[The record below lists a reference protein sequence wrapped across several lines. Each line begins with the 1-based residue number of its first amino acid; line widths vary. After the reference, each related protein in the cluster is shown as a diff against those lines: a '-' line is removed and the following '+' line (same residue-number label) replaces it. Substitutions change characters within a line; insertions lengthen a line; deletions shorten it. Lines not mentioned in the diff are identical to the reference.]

1 MRNESREILTVNGQS
16 TQIFY
21 SSITASSSGASFFA
35 WQRRAQNEWLVMN
48 RKGPWEGY
56 RRLLPAFLCAHI
68 FIKRE
73 TSGYEADSITS
84 LDGRARKEIEI
95 TGARLTDVTTVRRP
109 DMNQLKFKYTLTQ
122 DKRFYMTAVGEHFD
136 TWAHSRSEHMTGDS
150 WRPRLSD
157 EGCLHEFKKGQRLW
171 EVVQFGC
178 DGCWGLGR
186 ESYMCCVKLTEEN
199 TVRRD
204 RKRKILRRVLLDS
217 GSQAD
222 RN

>member
-1 MRNESREILTVNGQS
+1 MVSPRKYFIAVSQPPPQALRFPHGRGERETS
-16 TQIFY
+16 DWCW
-21 SSITASSSGASFFA
+21 TARDHG
-35 WQRRAQNEWLVMN
+35 
-48 RKGPWEGY
+48 KGTDGS
-56 RRLLPAFLCAHI
+56 LLPAFLCAHI

-73 TSGYEADSITS
+73 TSGYEAGSITS

-136 TWAHSRSEHMTGDS
+136 IWAHSRSEHMKGDS
-150 WRPRLSD
+150 WRARLSD

-186 ESYMCCVKLTEEN
+186 KSYMCCVKLTEEN

-204 RKRKILRRVLLDS
+204 RRRKIWRRVLLDS